1 MENFKCLGNCQTCEA
16 LKSGQVQISC
26 AIMMTQSRTFQLAKE
41 IKLLREMIEQLS
53 NNQTMMTLPQIMI
66 EEPQN

>member
-16 LKSGQVQISC
+16 LKNGQVQISC
-26 AIMMTQSRTFQLAKE
+26 AIMITQSRTFQLTKE
-41 IKLLREMIEQLS
+41 IKLLRGVIEQLL
-53 NNQTMMTLPQIMI
+53 NNQNIMALPQMII